1 MAADQD
7 GSLQQILATTDDG
20 QQQLIQFVTGDDGT
34 IYQVAGKDEQ
44 GQTILISQGA
54 EGEQH
59 CVYVA
64 ADECEGLLAGDDV
77 GNGLLELQHDAQ
89 QQQHH
94 LINASGEH
102 VQYVDGQATGTIPLS
117 VATEDADSQ
126 DGQIT
131 AEVVQAD
138 LPSPGMHLFPII
150 IHNMNGNND

>member
-7 GSLQQILATTDDG
+7 GGLQQILATTDDG

-64 ADECEGLLAGDDV
+64 ADDGEGLLAADDV
-77 GNGLLELQHDAQ
+77 GNGLLNVDGQLVHGSELQHDG
-89 QQQHH
+89 QQH
-94 LINASGEH
+94 LIAAGGEQI
-102 VQYVDGQATGTIPLS
+102 QYVDGQGGTIPLS
-117 VATEDADSQ
+117 VATDDPDAQ

-138 LPSPGMHLFPII
+138 LPSPGM
-150 IHNMNGNND
+150 